1 MIIRAVLE
9 SPMAVTVA
17 VAPDECPDNRGPE
30 NGGAEEVFVLSP
42 GEWKRLNRSLGYDP
56 GAGLMLSAG
65 QPVDEGIYDA
75 LRSAH
80 GRTAAVRDAGRLLAF
95 SDRSRSALVRRLT
108 ERGHSREDALYAA
121 EFLEKKG
128 LLDDGEACRRYAQS
142 AVRSKHVG
150 PRRITAYLMSC
161 GFSAED
167 AKAAAA
173 SVDQEDYREA
183 LLWQIRK
190 KCPALLES
198 PGEVDA
204 AARGKAMAALM
215 RQGFS
220 ADGIRTLLRETAL

>member
-1 MIIRAVLE
+1 MIIRSVLE

-17 VAPDECPDNRGPE
+17 VAPDEFPESRISENRE
-30 NGGAEEVFVLSP
+30 AEEVFVLSP

-56 GAGLMLSAG
+56 GAGLVLSAG
-65 QPVDEGIYDA
+65 QPLDEGIYDA
-75 LRSAH
+75 LRAAH

-95 SDRSRSALVRRLT
+95 SDRSRAALVRRLT

-121 EFLEKKG
+121 DFLEKKG

-150 PRRITAYLMSC
+150 PLRITAYLMSR
-161 GFSAED
+161 GFSEED
-167 AKAAAA
+167 ARSAAG
-173 SVDQEDYREA
+173 SVDPADYREA

-190 KCPALLES
+190 KCPALLDS
-198 PGEVDA
+198 PGELDA
-204 AARGKAMAALM
+204 EDRGKAMASLM

-220 ADGIRTLLRETAL
+220 ADGIRTLLREMSP

>member
-1 MIIRAVLE
+1 
-9 SPMAVTVA
+9 MAVTVA
-17 VAPDECPDNRGPE
+17 VAPDEIPE
-30 NGGAEEVFVLSP
+30 NQVPENQVQENREAEEVFVLSP

-56 GAGLMLSAG
+56 GAGLVLSAG

-75 LRSAH
+75 LRAAH

-95 SDRSRSALVRRLT
+95 SDRSRAALVRRLT

-121 EFLEKKG
+121 DFLEKKG

-150 PRRITAYLMSC
+150 PLRIAAYLMSR

-167 AKAAAA
+167 AKAAAG
-173 SVDQEDYREA
+173 SVDPEDYREA

-190 KCPALLES
+190 KCPALLDS
-198 PGEVDA
+198 PGELDA
-204 AARGKAMAALM
+204 EERGKAMAALM

-220 ADGIRTLLRETAL
+220 ADGILTLLRETAP